1 MKKWEVNGFN
11 TISVIEEM
19 DNGGWKHICTCDY
32 GYAEPMKH
40 LELNKANA
48 KKISAVPDLIDAL
61 QTLVADIKSK
71 PNDTRY
77 ATALR
82 IAELAIKKAT
92 E

>member
-11 TISVIEEM
+11 TIAVMEEM

-32 GYAEPMKH
+32 GYAEPLKY
-40 LELNKANA
+40 LELNKVNA

-61 QTLVADIKSK
+61 QSLVRACESEKLKWNEIKWAK
-71 PNDTRY
+71 
-77 ATALR
+77 AAL
-82 IAELAIKKAT
+82 KKAI